1 MEKSHVQRVKSNDIK
16 MHLIHLRCINS
27 FFFFLHECI
36 YDSNDEDDSVIVHNE
51 TELRQKKADKAKEI
65 SKHQQFVQESRG

>member
-1 MEKSHVQRVKSNDIK
+1 MYK
-16 MHLIHLRCINS
+16 LFL
-27 FFFFLHECI
+27 FFLFFLHECI